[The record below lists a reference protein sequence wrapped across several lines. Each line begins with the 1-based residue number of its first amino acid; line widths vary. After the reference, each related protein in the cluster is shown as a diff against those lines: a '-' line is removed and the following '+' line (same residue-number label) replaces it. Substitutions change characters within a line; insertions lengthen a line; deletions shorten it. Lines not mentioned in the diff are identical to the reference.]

1 MSSNFFNYFY
11 NKNIMYGIRIRE
23 LRKERKL
30 SQKELASILEV
41 DFRTVSF
48 WETERYEPN
57 FKQLEAL
64 CKYFEVSADYI
75 IGLKDF

>member
-1 MSSNFFNYFY
+1 
-11 NKNIMYGIRIRE
+11 MYGLRIKE
-23 LRKERKL
+23 LRKEKKL
-30 SQKELASILEV
+30 SQKELASILLV